1 MKMFRGA
8 LVLFCALALGG
19 GACSP
24 AGQNGGPNPGR
35 GGGGGDTGGTGGSVG
50 TGGSG
55 YGGSGGSGGTGG
67 SVGGSGGSTGGSGGS
82 SGAGGNS
89 GAGGSSGADASTGG
103 SGGGS
108 PADASGDRP
117 SGGGTLSI
125 EVDSVPDPARM
136 RLCFRPS
143 ATNDNG
149 NHSPKIDWTGVPPEA
164 KSLVLTTEDLTGT
177 PVCHQ
182 IICNIPPTVTG
193 NPADAKGMIPAGAE
207 ASYGH
212 AGKTAWYG
220 PGAGPPLRNYE
231 IKIWALATPMFEGG
245 CGGPPTSSRMHCA
258 RLKAMANDKTKVLA
272 TASKVLWGQRD
283 GTGCP

>member
-1 MKMFRGA
+1 MKIFRGA
-8 LVLFCALALGG
+8 LVLALSLAGG
-19 GACSP
+19 WACSP
-24 AGQNGGPNPGR
+24 EGQHGGPNPGR
-35 GGGGGDTGGTGGSVG
+35 GGAGGDTGGSGGSVS

-55 YGGSGGSGGTGG
+55 GSTGGSGGSGGA
-67 SVGGSGGSTGGSGGS
+67 VGGSGGSTGGSGGS
-82 SGAGGNS
+82 SGAGGS
-89 GAGGSSGADASTGG
+89 TGGSGGSGGSGGAGG

-108 PADASGDRP
+108 PADAGGGDRP

-136 RLCFRPS
+136 RLCFKPS
-143 ATNDNG
+143 ATNSGG

-193 NPADAKGMIPAGAE
+193 NPADAKGMIPTGAQT
-207 ASYGH
+207 SYGH

-245 CGGPPTSSRMHCA
+245 CGGEPTSSRMHCA

-272 TASKVLWGQRD
+272 TASKVLWGQAN